1 MSEQSDVMGALRH
14 DLPPSEQRVVQALVD
29 EHVHVSCAL
38 GAPHGLTATH
48 QDQVNSDLLT
58 FLQS

>member
-1 MSEQSDVMGALRH
+1 MGASVRDGTNRDAILLVELSAPGELTA
-14 DLPPSEQRVVQALVD
+14 DVLTAVSPSA
-29 EHVHVSCAL
+29 S
-38 GAPHGLTATH
+38 HGLTATH